1 MIIREAMECDKF
13 TYNMCFT
20 RGSGKLFNNTNK
32 DYEEI
37 LNIIKP
43 DLKDI
48 DFSKLNSVVEEYKK
62 LLLKYQAKL
71 EISDKRIECLVNG
84 LKTRIELLKE
94 NMDN

>member
-1 MIIREAMECDKF
+1 
-13 TYNMCFT
+13 MCFT
-20 RGSGKLFNNTNK
+20 RGSGKFFNNTNK